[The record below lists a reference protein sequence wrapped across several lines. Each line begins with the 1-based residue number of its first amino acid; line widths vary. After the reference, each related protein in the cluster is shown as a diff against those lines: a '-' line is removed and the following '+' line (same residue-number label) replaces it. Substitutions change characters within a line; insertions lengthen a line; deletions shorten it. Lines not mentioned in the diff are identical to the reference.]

1 MQGLVD
7 NGCVAERKCLH
18 HTFNAGS
25 EGVVL
30 LFCYMGVGKEAFGS
44 CAVQVHLV
52 KGVFS
57 VIVNPISSM
66 CF

>member
-52 KGVFS
+52 KGVF
-57 VIVNPISSM
+57 
-66 CF
+66 